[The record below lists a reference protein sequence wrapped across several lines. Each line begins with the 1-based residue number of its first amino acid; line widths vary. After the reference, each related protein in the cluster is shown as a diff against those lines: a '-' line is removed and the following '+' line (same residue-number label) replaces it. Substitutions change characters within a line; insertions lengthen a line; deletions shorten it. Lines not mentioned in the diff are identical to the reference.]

1 MEVTLQ
7 FRLPA
12 KVAKRRH
19 LFLASCPV
27 LDVHSQGETEKE
39 ARENLADAMT
49 VFFISCFERGT
60 LEAVLKEWG
69 FKPHRANKRKTTSP
83 SPQTYINVLIP
94 FLVVQRSHHEC
105 HA

>member
-7 FRLPA
+7 FKLPA

-39 ARENLADAMT
+39 ARENLVEALT
-49 VFFISCFERGT
+49 VFFISCFERET
-60 LEAVLKEWG
+60 LDAVLKECG
-69 FKPHRANKRKTTSP
+69 FKPHRAYKRKTTSP
-83 SPQTYINVLIP
+83 TPQTYINVLIP
-94 FLVVQRSHHEC
+94 FFVTQRSHHEC